1 MILVAGDAAGGMFG
15 RSPYLEAGQHLAFSC
30 GNHNVCV
37 LHAAEMI

>member
-1 MILVAGDAAGGMFG
+1 MAGDAAGGMFR

-30 GNHNVCV
+30 GMTTFDN